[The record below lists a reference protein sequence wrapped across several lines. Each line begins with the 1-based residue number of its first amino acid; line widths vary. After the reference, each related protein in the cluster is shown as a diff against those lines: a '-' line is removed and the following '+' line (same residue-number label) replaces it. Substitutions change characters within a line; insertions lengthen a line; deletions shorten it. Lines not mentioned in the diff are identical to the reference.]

1 MDRSPERLKR
11 LHAQHI
17 ERYEGRLSLARSGRS
32 GFRESELISLLRL
45 WREVEA
51 KDFVFENLSQPAKD
65 EVSDA
70 CYDEGED

>member
-1 MDRSPERLKR
+1 MDRSPERLRR

-17 ERYEGRLSLARSGRS
+17 ERYESRLSLARSGHS
-32 GFRESELISLLRL
+32 GFREGELIVLLKL

-51 KDFVFENLSQPAKD
+51 KGFVFESLSQEAKD

-70 CYDEGED
+70 CYDEGDD